1 MTARTGGLD
10 PKFPRWPLVAGAA
23 ALTVLGAILAVLSPK
38 AAIAL
43 VVVVGLVTFVARIS
57 DRPIARLMVPFVG
70 TTVVAA
76 ILGPNLAIP
85 QAPGAFL
92 FRILIVAL
100 VLGAVGY
107 MLMGGRLRFPAAL
120 SIPAALLAA
129 MIAWA
134 TMSIA
139 WSQNTGAA
147 VRWTAFLAMMVVLAV
162 AMPMVFT
169 TRQRVTTMLKVLGLT
184 FAAVTGFAFVEIAT
198 GYHLPTSRLTQ
209 MVGGSAFAATSV
221 FGNQNNFATFLT
233 LALPYLVTLPL
244 IFRQRRMLLIGIAGT
259 VLDLAALLL
268 TGSKDNLLAAGLV
281 FLTLLLFL
289 ATDPKQRSKLVGAVV
304 IAIVAIIVVVPS
316 LNGSG
321 LIPLPQRAVNKFSF
335 SLLEKEIASGQGS
348 GAARASLLGDG
359 ITFVGQTGGIG
370 VGAGNAETH
379 VLELADFPGVSNL
392 HDWWLEMVVDL
403 GLIGLA
409 LYVTYYLL
417 LLTRQ
422 LRWARRSA
430 DPLVRYLCLAGS
442 AAMVGFVLGS
452 LAPSTMI
459 AFSPMWVMFGLSMTA
474 IAIAERARRHGGY
487 LP

>member
-1 MTARTGGLD
+1 MTAQSGSLA
-10 PKFPRWPLVAGAA
+10 PRLPGWPLLAGSA
-23 ALTVLGAILAVLSPK
+23 ALTVLGAILAILSP
-38 AAIAL
+38 AAAVGL
-43 VVVVGLVTFVARIS
+43 VVVVALVTFFVAVS
-57 DRPIARLMVPFVG
+57 NRPVDRLMVPFVG
-70 TTVVAA
+70 ITVVAA

-85 QAPGAFL
+85 QAPAAFL
-92 FRILIVAL
+92 FRVMIVAL
-100 VLGAVGY
+100 GVGTLGY
-107 MLMGGRLRFPAAL
+107 LLMGGRIRFPSAIG
-120 SIPAALLAA
+120 IPVALLGALT
-129 MIAWA
+129 AWA
-134 TMSIA
+134 TISIA

-147 VRWTAFLAMMVVLAV
+147 IRWTAFLAMMVGVAV
-162 AMPMVFT
+162 AMPMVLT
-169 TRQRVTTMLKVLGLT
+169 TRRRVITMLTVLGWT
-184 FAAVTGFAFVEIAT
+184 FAGVTAFAFVEIAT

-209 MVGGSAFAATSV
+209 MVGGTAFAATSV

-244 IFRQRRMLLIGIAGT
+244 VFRARRLVVIGIVGT
-259 VLDLAALLL
+259 VVDLAALLL

-281 FLTLLLFL
+281 ILTLLLFL
-289 ATDPKQRSKLVGAVV
+289 ATDPRQRSKLVGALVV
-304 IAIVAIIVVVPS
+304 AVVAIAVVVPS

-348 GAARASLLGDG
+348 GAARASLLTDG
-359 ITFVGQTGGIG
+359 VNFVGQTGGFG

-392 HDWWLEMVVDL
+392 HDWWLEVVVDL

-409 LYVTYYLL
+409 LYATYYLL

-422 LRWARRSA
+422 LRGARRAA
-430 DPLVRYLCLAGS
+430 DPLVRYLCLAG
-442 AAMVGFVLGS
+442 AAALIGFVVGS

-459 AFSPMWVMFGLSMTA
+459 AFSPMWVMFGISMTA
-474 IAIAERARRHGGY
+474 IAIADRARRHGGR

>member
-1 MTARTGGLD
+1 MTAATGTID
-10 PKFPRWPLVAGAA
+10 PKLPRWPLLVGAA
-23 ALTVLGAILAVLSPK
+23 AITALGAILAVLSPK
-38 AAIAL
+38 TAVGL
-43 VVVVGLVTFVARIS
+43 VVVVALAAVFAGVS

-70 TTVVAA
+70 TMVVAA

-92 FRILIVAL
+92 FRIMIVAL
-100 VLGAVGY
+100 GLGALGY
-107 MLMGGRLRFPAAL
+107 LLMGGRIRFPAAV

-129 MIAWA
+129 MAAWA

-139 WSQNTGAA
+139 WSQNTSAA
-147 VRWTAFLAMMVVLAV
+147 IRWTAFLVMMVGLAV
-162 AMPMVFT
+162 AMPLVFT
-169 TRQRVTTMLKVLGLT
+169 TRRRVITMLKVLGWT

-209 MVGGSAFAATSV
+209 LAGGSAFAATSV
-221 FGNQNNFATFLT
+221 FGNQNNFATYLT
-233 LALPYLVTLPL
+233 LALPYLVALPL
-244 IFRQRRMLLIGIAGT
+244 VFRQRRLLLIGLVGT
-259 VLDLAALLL
+259 LVDLTALLL

-281 FLTLLLFL
+281 LLTMLLFL
-289 ATDPKQRSKLVGAVV
+289 ATDPRQRSKLVGALL
-304 IAIVAIIVVVPS
+304 IAIVAIVVIVPS

-335 SLLEKEIASGQGS
+335 SLLEKELASGQGS
-348 GAARASLLGDG
+348 GAVRASLTSDG
-359 ITFVGQTGGIG
+359 ITFVGQTGGFG

-392 HDWWLEMVVDL
+392 HDWWLEVVVDL
-403 GLIGLA
+403 GLVGLA

-422 LRWARRSA
+422 LRWARRSV
-430 DPLVRYLCLAGS
+430 DPLVRYLCLAGT

-459 AFSPMWVMFGLSMTA
+459 AFSPMWVMFGVSMTA
-474 IAIAERARRHGGY
+474 IAIAERARRHGGH

>member
-1 MTARTGGLD
+1 MTAQSDTIGPRL
-10 PKFPRWPLVAGAA
+10 PRWPLLTGAA
-23 ALTVLGAILAVLSPK
+23 ALTALGAILAILSPMG
-38 AAIAL
+38 AIAL
-43 VVVVGLVTFVARIS
+43 VVVVAVVAYFVHIS

-70 TTVVAA
+70 TMVVAA

-92 FRILIVAL
+92 FRIMIVAL
-100 VLGAVGY
+100 GLGAVGY
-107 MLMGGRLRFPAAL
+107 LLMGGRIRFPAAIG
-120 SIPAALLAA
+120 IPVALLAA
-129 MIAWA
+129 MTAWA
-134 TMSIA
+134 VMSIA
-139 WSQNTGAA
+139 WSQNTSAA
-147 VRWTAFLAMMVVLAV
+147 IRWTAFLMMMVGLAV
-162 AMPMVFT
+162 AMPMAFT
-169 TRQRVTTMLKVLGLT
+169 TRRRVVGMLKALGWT

-221 FGNQNNFATFLT
+221 FGNQNNFATYLT
-233 LALPYLVTLPL
+233 LALPYLVALPL
-244 IFRQRRMLLIGIAGT
+244 VFRERRLLWIGLIGT

-268 TGSKDNLLAAGLV
+268 TGSKDNLVAAGLV
-281 FLTLLLFL
+281 FLTVLLFL
-289 ATDPKQRSKLVGAVV
+289 ATDPRQRSKLIGAVL

-316 LNGSG
+316 LSGSG

-348 GAARASLLGDG
+348 GAARESLFNDG
-359 ITFVGQTGGIG
+359 IDFVGQTGGFG

-392 HDWWLEMVVDL
+392 HDWWMEVAVDL

-422 LRWARRSA
+422 LRGARRA
-430 DPLVRYLCLAGS
+430 TDPLVRYLCLAGA
-442 AAMVGFVLGS
+442 AAMVGFVIGS

-459 AFSPMWVMFGLSMTA
+459 AFSPMWVMFGVAMTA
-474 IAIAERARRHGGY
+474 IAIAERARRSGGR